1 MLEKHKVQNEAWLK
15 ARAEENDKEKEE
27 LFKLRVNIYKTQ
39 EKGRDWQVSQHFLI
53 LFPEL
58 LLMFN
63 IKQLPRTKFQPC
75 KINIVPMFQN

>member
-53 LFPEL
+53 LFPL
-58 LLMFN
+58 SCF
-63 IKQLPRTKFQPC
+63 
-75 KINIVPMFQN
+75 